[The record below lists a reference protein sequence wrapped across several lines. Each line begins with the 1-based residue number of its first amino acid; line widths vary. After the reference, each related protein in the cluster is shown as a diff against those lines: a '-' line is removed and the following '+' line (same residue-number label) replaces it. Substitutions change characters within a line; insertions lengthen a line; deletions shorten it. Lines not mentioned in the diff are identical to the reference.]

1 MLELIGGVVG
11 ALGLFIVGM
20 WFLTENLKKLASR
33 RIRQAAHRWTANR
46 FKALLWGSLAGGVT
60 QSASALTFIA
70 VSILRTR
77 LITTEGAFAMILGGG
92 VGSTALVMI
101 VTFDIKLISLFVLGV
116 AGAVVV
122 TERLSKFRPIAASF
136 LGGAMMILGLVLL
149 KEAAAP
155 LADQPWF
162 VDMVKGTG
170 DSLGL
175 AFMVAAL
182 LTFAVQSSSAV
193 SVFGISLAAVGV
205 ISIDQAIMIIYG
217 SFIGS
222 SAILYVLSANFRG
235 RSRQV
240 AMYKVGCNVLTCAVV
255 VPLLY
260 CELHFDI
267 PAVKALILALDLDLA
282 QQLALVYF
290 IIAVL
295 PVPVLLAGLGFTS
308 RVLERLWPTSR
319 VDELSRTQFIHD
331 HASVDVDSSLVLV
344 DLEQKRVF
352 KMLSQYFELVRQ
364 HKDVGPLR
372 DASRAVIA
380 EIKEFLADLQTRHP
394 MQDVENRIALMNRH
408 KLLSWLE
415 RASAAM
421 CTALLER
428 SDWPALET
436 FQSSICEGVDSVF
449 LCMMDAME
457 IDDGPSWELA
467 SKLVGDRS
475 ELMRE
480 MRFQYLK
487 MDPPLKKGDLINVFL
502 ITNSVVEVFFLLSK
516 LEMDFNPFS
525 LEAA

>member
-1 MLELIGGVVG
+1 MLELIGGVAG
-11 ALGLFIVGM
+11 ALGLFVVGM

-46 FKALLWGSLAGGVT
+46 FKALLWGALAGGIT
-60 QSASALTFIA
+60 QSAAAKTFIA

-77 LITTEGAFAMILGGG
+77 LITTEGALAMILGGG
-92 VGSTALVMI
+92 VGATALVMI
-101 VTFDIKLISLFVLGV
+101 VTFDVKLVSLYVLG
-116 AGAVVV
+116 ASSAVVV
-122 TERLSKFRPIAASF
+122 SDRLSKFRPIAASF
-136 LGGAMMILGLVLL
+136 LGGALIVLGLVLL

-162 VDMVKGTG
+162 ADMVKETG
-170 DSLGL
+170 DSLVL
-175 AFMVAAL
+175 AFMVAAV
-182 LTFAVQSSSAV
+182 LTFIVQSSSAV
-193 SVFGISLAAVGV
+193 SAFGISLAAVGV
-205 ISIDQAIMIIYG
+205 ISIDQAIMMVYG
-217 SFIGS
+217 SFLGS
-222 SAILYVLSANFRG
+222 SAILYVLSANLTG

-240 AMYKVGCNVLTCAVV
+240 AMYMVGYNVLVCAVV

-260 CELHFDI
+260 CEIFFDI
-267 PAVKALILALDLDLA
+267 PSMKALILAIDLGVA

-290 IIAVL
+290 IISVF
-295 PVPVLLAGLGFTS
+295 PVPILLAGLGFTS

-319 VDELSRTQFIHD
+319 VDELSRTHFIHD

-344 DLEQKRVF
+344 DLEQRRLF

-364 HKDVGPLR
+364 QRDVGPLR
-372 DASRAVIA
+372 DASRAVIV
-380 EIKEFLADLQTRHP
+380 EIKEFLAELQAHHP

-415 RASAAM
+415 HASAAM
-421 CTALLER
+421 CTALLEPP
-428 SDWPALET
+428 DWPDLKT
-436 FQSSICEGVDSVF
+436 FQSNICEGVDSVF

-457 IDDGPSWELA
+457 VDDGPSWDLA
-467 SKLVGDRS
+467 SKVVGNRS

-480 MRFQYLK
+480 MRFQFLE
-487 MDPPLKKGDLINVFL
+487 MDPPLKKSDLINVFL
-502 ITNSVVEVFFLLSK
+502 ITNTVEEVFFLLSK

>member
-46 FKALLWGSLAGGVT
+46 FKALLWGALAGGVT

-92 VGSTALVMI
+92 VGATALVMI
-101 VTFDIKLISLFVLGV
+101 VTFDIKLISLYVLGV

-122 TERLSKFRPIAASF
+122 TEKLSKFRPIAAPF

-162 VDMVKGTG
+162 ADMVKGTG

-222 SAILYVLSANFRG
+222 SAILYVLSANLRG

-255 VPLLY
+255 MPLLY

-267 PAVKALILALDLDLA
+267 PAVKALILATNLDLA

-290 IIAVL
+290 IIAVF

-319 VDELSRTQFIHD
+319 VDELSRAQFIHD
-331 HASVDVDSSLVLV
+331 QASVDVESSLVLV
-344 DLEQKRVF
+344 DLEQRRLF

-380 EIKEFLADLQTRHP
+380 EIKEFLAELQTHHP

-415 RASAAM
+415 HASAAM

-428 SDWPALET
+428 PDWPALKT

-449 LCMMDAME
+449 VCMMDAME

-480 MRFQYLK
+480 MRFQYLE